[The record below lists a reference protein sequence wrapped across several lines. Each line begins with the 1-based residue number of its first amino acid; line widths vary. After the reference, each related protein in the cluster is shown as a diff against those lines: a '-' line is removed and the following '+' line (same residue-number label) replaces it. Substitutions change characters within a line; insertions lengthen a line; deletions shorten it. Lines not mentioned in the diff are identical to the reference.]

1 MSRLLRDK
9 PVYVVGIGLHRYQ
22 FPSAMPYVQLGL
34 TAVREAL
41 ADAGLAWP
49 QVPLAVVGSAAIG
62 MAAGRVMLRHL
73 GSSGLE
79 VLQVENAS
87 ASGSTAFRIACLQVA
102 AGEHDLALAVG
113 VDKHGDGRRAATKD
127 GLAPLSP
134 TAHIPLAKFAL
145 LARRLMQDHGLTEQ
159 DLARVAVKNHGNAAQ
174 NPYAQFRKPRTLEQV
189 LGSAR
194 VAGSLTALMCTPRGE
209 GAAAVIIASEAGL
222 ARLGLDRRRAVR
234 VMSSVACSER
244 LPEDVADGVP
254 PIVDMVRQSSRAAL
268 QAAGVEAGALDLLE
282 LHDAFSI
289 EELVYAEAIGA
300 CAPGDAAGALARGD
314 WAIGG
319 RCAVN
324 ASGGLIG
331 MGHPLGPTGI
341 GQVAE
346 IVRQLRGEA
355 GARQHPDARLG
366 LAHMIGL
373 GSVAVAHVLA
383 KEGP

>member
-1 MSRLLRDK
+1 MSLLQAN

-22 FPSAMPYVQLGL
+22 FPSDTPYVQLGL

-41 ADAGLAWP
+41 ADARLVWP
-49 QVPLAVVGSAAIG
+49 QIPLAVVGTAAIG

-73 GSSGLE
+73 GSTGFE
-79 VLQVENAS
+79 VMQVENAS
-87 ASGSTAFRIACLQVA
+87 ASGSTAFRTACLQVA
-102 AGEHDLALAVG
+102 AGEHDVALALG
-113 VDKHGDGRRAATKD
+113 VDKFGDGRRASSKD
-127 GLAPLSP
+127 GMQSLSP
-134 TAHIPLAKFAL
+134 TANIPLVKFAL
-145 LARRLMQDHGLTEQ
+145 LTRRLMQDHGLTAA
-159 DLARVAVKNHGNAAQ
+159 DLARVAVKNHGNASL

-189 LGSAR
+189 LASPR
-194 VAGSLTALMCTPRGE
+194 IAGELTGMMCTPRGE
-209 GAAAVIIASEAGL
+209 GAAAVIVANAAGL
-222 ARLGLDRRRAVR
+222 DRLGLDRKRAVR
-234 VMSSVACSER
+234 VLSSVSASER
-244 LPEDVADGVP
+244 LPEDVPAGVP
-254 PIVDMVRQSSRAAL
+254 PIVELVRHTSQAAL
-268 QAAGVEAGALDLLE
+268 QQAGLQAGALDLIE

-300 CAPGDAAGALARGD
+300 CAPGDAAGALARGE

-355 GARQHPDARLG
+355 SGRQHPGARTG

-373 GSVAVAHVLA
+373 GTMAVAHVLH
-383 KEGP
+383 KE

>member
-1 MSRLLRDK
+1 MSLLQRN
-9 PVYVVGIGLHRYQ
+9 PVYVVGIGMHRYQ
-22 FPSAMPYVQLGL
+22 FPSDTPYVQLGL

-41 ADAGLAWP
+41 ADARLSWP

-73 GSSGLE
+73 GSTGFE
-79 VLQVENAS
+79 VMQVENAS
-87 ASGSTAFRIACLQVA
+87 ASGSTAFRTACLQVA
-102 AGEHDLALAVG
+102 AGEHDVALAVG
-113 VDKHGDGRRAATKD
+113 VDKFGDGRRASSKD
-127 GLAPLSP
+127 GLQPLSP
-134 TAHIPLAKFAL
+134 TAAIPLVKFAL
-145 LARRLMQDHGLTEQ
+145 LTRQLMQDHGLSET
-159 DLARVAVKNHGNAAQ
+159 DLARVAVKNHGNASL
-174 NPYAQFRKPRTLEQV
+174 NPHAQFRKTRTLEQV
-189 LGSAR
+189 LASPR
-194 VAGSLTALMCTPRGE
+194 IAGALTGLMCTPRGE
-209 GAAAVIIASEAGL
+209 GAAAVIVASAAGL
-222 ARLGLDRRRAVR
+222 ERLGLDRRRAVR
-234 VMSSVACSER
+234 VLASVSSSER
-244 LPEDVADGVP
+244 LADDLPAGVP
-254 PIVDMVRQSSRAAL
+254 PIVDLVRHSAQAAL
-268 QAAGVEAGALDLLE
+268 QQAGLPASALDLIE

-341 GQVAE
+341 GQIAE

-355 GARQHPDARLG
+355 TGRQHPGARTG

-373 GSVAVAHVLA
+373 GTMAVAHVLH
-383 KEGP
+383 KE

>member
-1 MSRLLRDK
+1 MSLLQSN

-22 FPSAMPYVQLGL
+22 FPSDTPYVQLGL
-34 TAVREAL
+34 TAVRAAL
-41 ADAGLAWP
+41 ADARLTWP
-49 QVPLAVVGSAAIG
+49 QIPLAVVGTAAIG

-73 GSSGLE
+73 GSTGFE
-79 VLQVENAS
+79 VMQVENAS
-87 ASGSTAFRIACLQVA
+87 ASGSTAFRTACLQVA
-102 AGEHDLALAVG
+102 AGEHDVALALG
-113 VDKHGDGRRAATKD
+113 VDKFGDGRRASSKD
-127 GLAPLSP
+127 GLQPLSP
-134 TAHIPLAKFAL
+134 TANIPLVKFAL
-145 LARRLMQDHGLTEQ
+145 LTRRLMQDHGLTAA
-159 DLARVAVKNHGNAAQ
+159 DLARVAVKNHGNASL

-189 LGSAR
+189 LASPR
-194 VAGSLTALMCTPRGE
+194 IAGELTGMMCTPRGE
-209 GAAAVIIASEAGL
+209 GAAAAIVASAAGL
-222 ARLGLDRRRAVR
+222 ERLGLDRQRAVR
-234 VMSSVACSER
+234 VLSSVSASER
-244 LPEDVADGVP
+244 LPEDLPADVP
-254 PIVDMVRQSSRAAL
+254 PIVELVRHTAQAAL
-268 QAAGVEAGALDLLE
+268 QQAGLQAGALDLVE

-300 CAPGDAAGALARGD
+300 CAPGDAAGALARGE

-355 GARQHPDARLG
+355 SGRQHPGARTG

-373 GSVAVAHVLA
+373 GTMALAHVLH
-383 KEGP
+383 KE

>member
-1 MSRLLRDK
+1 MSLLQAN

-22 FPSAMPYVQLGL
+22 FPSDMPYVQLGL

-41 ADAGLAWP
+41 ADARLVWP
-49 QVPLAVVGSAAIG
+49 QIPLAVVGTAAIG

-73 GSSGLE
+73 GSTGFE
-79 VLQVENAS
+79 VMQVENAS
-87 ASGSTAFRIACLQVA
+87 ASGSTAFRTACLQVA
-102 AGEHDLALAVG
+102 AGEHDVALALG
-113 VDKHGDGRRAATKD
+113 VDKFGDGRRASSKD
-127 GLAPLSP
+127 SMQSLSP
-134 TAHIPLAKFAL
+134 TANIPLVKFAL
-145 LARRLMQDHGLTEQ
+145 LTRRLMQDHGLTAA
-159 DLARVAVKNHGNAAQ
+159 DLARVAVKNHGNASL

-189 LGSAR
+189 LASPR
-194 VAGSLTALMCTPRGE
+194 IAGELTGMMCTPRGE
-209 GAAAVIIASEAGL
+209 GAAAVIVANAAGL
-222 ARLGLDRRRAVR
+222 DRLGLDRKRAVR
-234 VMSSVACSER
+234 VLSSVSASER
-244 LPEDVADGVP
+244 LPEDVPAGVP
-254 PIVDMVRQSSRAAL
+254 PIVELVRHTSQAAL
-268 QAAGVEAGALDLLE
+268 QQAGLQAGALDLIE

-300 CAPGDAAGALARGD
+300 CAPGDAAGALARGE

-355 GARQHPDARLG
+355 SGRQHPGARTG

-373 GSVAVAHVLA
+373 GTMAVAHVLH
-383 KEGP
+383 KE